1 MIFCSHCIWDSVKDI
16 NIHGV
21 LIFVTTG
28 TKRTPQSNDRPGLD
42 VRKMS
47 SFKVIKVKFAAICN
61 MVLYKLFLTL
71 LNERNRKLIISVEKK
86 NILGSSIEI
95 MKYAKNI

>member
-1 MIFCSHCIWDSVKDI
+1 MIFCSQCIWDSVKDI

-21 LIFVTTG
+21 LIVTFGFVTSG

-95 MKYAKNI
+95 MK